1 VAASMY
7 IDSVDCIPE
16 VWAYCLTG
24 WYYLLIPYLY

>member
-24 WYYLLIPYLY
+24 WYLLIPYLY